1 MPQKMKQFGFLTFMV
16 WLLAACSGPSTEI
29 HRSEGVPDQNHQ
41 QYFQAFKAFQIIG
54 EGTDFLT
61 VQIEL
66 PQALSPGYI
75 IYALAVDDYG
85 NPLRKVTGFSSNPET
100 GKGHHLWFY
109 FFCYAPNGTQPFPR
123 QSHYLHFFLTL
134 NGKVITEYSVRSIKH
149 WDPRRKVRIFDMPG
163 PPDVTDGYLVLSDY
177 TFLAQGDFRK
187 PNGYYLKGKVV
198 GSGGR
203 WYRFVPASEILGL
216 ETEEMQLRLPTDK
229 GWLELSNGQTHS
241 MQDAVSPVA
250 PYVEGWWDG
259 KGYFHPQPLKVHR

>member
-1 MPQKMKQFGFLTFMV
+1 MKQFGFLTLLV

-29 HRSEGVPDQNHQ
+29 DRSGGEPVQNYQ

-66 PQALSPGYI
+66 PQPLPPGYS
-75 IYALAVDDYG
+75 IYALAVGDDG
-85 NPLRKVTGFSSNPET
+85 NPLRKVTGFSCDPET
-100 GKGHHLWFY
+100 GKGNHLWFY
-109 FFCYAPNGTQPFPR
+109 LFCYAPNVTQPYPQ
-123 QSHYLHFFLTL
+123 QSHYLQFILTL
-134 NGKVITEYSVRSIKH
+134 NGNVITEYSARNVKR
-149 WDPRRKVRIFDMPG
+149 WDLRRKVRIFDLPG
-163 PPDVTDGYLVLSDY
+163 PPDLTDGYLVLKDY

-198 GSGGR
+198 GADGR
-203 WYRFVPASEILGL
+203 WNRFVPVSEILGS

-241 MQDAVSPVA
+241 MQDAVTPVA

-259 KGYFHPQPLKVHR
+259 KGYFHPRPLKVHR